1 MQIPLTSSA
10 PRGAAA
16 AAAAAAGTCPRLRH
30 ILTGTFNTL
39 FLHLLTFDTLT
50 RDLTVTLSV
59 PARGPH
65 QYLTL
70 GGFIPEIAAGSGS
83 SSSSSGSGS
92 GSIAGGS
99 ALQASRIVYATTW
112 ADQRELSAWRVSL
125 HPGQEKVSLI
135 NAREILAAGS
145 YVAVQPPPYE
155 SLTSPAYGV
164 RSSLKGATS
173 SSGSASSSN
182 SSASGGP
189 ARFLYQAGGPTGE
202 VFELDAV
209 TGAIGTQ
216 TQQLVFLPGGE
227 EALAGADKSRKSL
240 RYGAHNVDFD
250 VNGLAYVADL

>member
-1 MQIPLTSSA
+1 MQIPLASSA

-16 AAAAAAGTCPRLRH
+16 AAAAASAAAGTCPRLRH

-50 RDLTVTLSV
+50 RNLTVTLSV

-70 GGFIPEIAAGSGS
+70 GGFIPEMPSGSGS
-83 SSSSSGSGS
+83 SVAQG
-92 GSIAGGS
+92 AGP
-99 ALQASRIVYATTW
+99 QAARIVYATTW
-112 ADQRELSAWRVSL
+112 ADERELSAWSVSL
-125 HPGQEKVSLI
+125 RPGQEKVRLI
-135 NAREILAAGS
+135 NARPILAAGS
-145 YVAVQPPPYE
+145 YLAVQPPPYE

-164 RSSLKGATS
+164 RSSLQGSTS
-173 SSGSASSSN
+173 SSGSSSSSSSN
-182 SSASGGP
+182 ASTSGGP
-189 ARFLYQAGGPTGE
+189 SRFLYQAGGPTGE
-202 VFELDAV
+202 VFELDAT
-209 TGAIGTQ
+209 TGAIGEQ

>member
-1 MQIPLTSSA
+1 MQIPLGSSA

-70 GGFIPEIAAGSGS
+70 GGFIPDITAGSGS

-92 GSIAGGS
+92 GSAPGVG
-99 ALQASRIVYATTW
+99 AQASRIVYATTW

-125 HPGQEKVSLI
+125 HAGQEKVDLI

-164 RSSLKGATS
+164 RSSLQGATS
-173 SSGSASSSN
+173 SSASSSN

-189 ARFLYQAGGPTGE
+189 SRFLYQAGGPTGE

-209 TGAIGTQ
+209 TGAIGNQ